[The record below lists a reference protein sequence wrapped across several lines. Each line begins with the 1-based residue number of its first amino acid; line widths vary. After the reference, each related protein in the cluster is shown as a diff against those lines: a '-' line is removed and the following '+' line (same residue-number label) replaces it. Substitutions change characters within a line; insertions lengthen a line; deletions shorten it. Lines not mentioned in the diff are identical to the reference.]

1 MSMLYLLGAVL
12 LFGVLYVI
20 LYAVL
25 ISIFGVV
32 AIQLLKLAL
41 GIAISIA
48 LLWLGYKISDMIV
61 NHFKK

>member
-48 LLWLGYKISDMIV
+48 LVRI
-61 NHFKK
+61 

>member
-1 MSMLYLLGAVL
+1 MLYLLGAVL

>member
-1 MSMLYLLGAVL
+1 MSMLYILGAIL
-12 LFGVLYVI
+12 LFGILYVV

-25 ISIFGVV
+25 ISVFGVV

-48 LLWLGYKISDMIV
+48 LLWLGYKIGDMIV